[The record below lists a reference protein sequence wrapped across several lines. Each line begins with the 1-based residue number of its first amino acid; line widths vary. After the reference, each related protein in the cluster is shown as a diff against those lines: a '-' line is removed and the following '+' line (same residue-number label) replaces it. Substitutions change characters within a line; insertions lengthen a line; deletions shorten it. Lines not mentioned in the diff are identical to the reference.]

1 MMRCWLVMT
10 SVVGGEELVG
20 DEVLVGDVKC
30 GWWRGVGW

>member
-1 MMRCWLVMT
+1 MLT

-20 DEVLVGDVKC
+20 DEVLVGDDKC

>member
-1 MMRCWLVMT
+1 MT

-20 DEVLVGDVKC
+20 DEVLVGDDKC